1 MIQLLTGGVGAS
13 VAGAW
18 LRPISFTTGVYR
30 NRLSY
35 TLVPVSEEDQLSLS
49 RRMVRAARGLTMD
62 QLPAEVVAKV
72 KIGLLDMLSCAFEAR
87 DLPWGCQAIRMASA
101 ANGKATVIGTPV
113 HASPAE
119 AAFANATLGHGLV
132 REDMH
137 AGAVSHLGVVIFPT
151 LLALA
156 QQQKASGC
164 DFILGAVCGYEIGA
178 AVGRAIMDQEMV
190 RRFRPTGI
198 TGPLAG
204 AIAGSRLL
212 GLGEEATISS
222 LGFAANA
229 TGGLNEWPYCGGD
242 EMFFHPGFAARNAVT
257 AVELAMLGARA
268 SESALD
274 GRAGLFAGLGK
285 TDCISRVAP
294 FSGETFEILSV
305 YYKPAPAC
313 NYAQTACQAALAL
326 AMQDGFRSSDVEYI
340 VVKASAEAVGYPGC
354 DYAGPFERI
363 LQAKMSIQYCV
374 AATLARGVIA
384 ESNYRGLDDPEV
396 ARLASIT
403 KLETD
408 AAFTEAYPGAQG
420 TELVVGMRDGS
431 SMRKK
436 LDDVIPATDNQI
448 RARFRSACA
457 NWRAIEEMVDKLEEQ
472 EDVGALGGLAA

>member
-1 MIQLLTGGVGAS
+1 MT
-13 VAGAW
+13 
-18 LRPISFTTGVYR
+18 
-30 NRLSY
+30 
-35 TLVPVSEEDQLSLS
+35 LS
-49 RRMVRAARGLTMD
+49 RRMVRAARGLTLD
-62 QLPAEVVAKV
+62 QLPPEVVAKV

-101 ANGKATVIGTPV
+101 ATGQATVIGTAV
-113 HASPAE
+113 RSSPSE

-156 QQQKASGC
+156 QQQPKVSGR

-212 GLGEEATISS
+212 GLDEDATVSA

-257 AVELAMLGARA
+257 AVQLASLGARA

-274 GRAGLFAGLGK
+274 GRAGLFAGLNK
-285 TDCISRVAP
+285 TDCIARVTP
-294 FSGETFEILSV
+294 FSGQQFEIMSV

-313 NYAQTACQAALAL
+313 NYAQTACQAALSL
-326 AMQDGFRSSDVEYI
+326 ASDPGFRSGDVESI
-340 VVKASAEAVGYPGC
+340 GVKASQAAMQYPGC
-354 DYAGPFERI
+354 DYAGPFDRI

-374 AATLARGVIA
+374 AATLARGAIE
-384 ESNYRGLDDPEV
+384 ESNYHLLDDPEIN
-396 ARLASIT
+396 RLASIT
-403 KLETD
+403 KLEID
-408 AAFTEAYPGAQG
+408 PAFTARYPGAQG
-420 TELVVGMRDGS
+420 TEVIVGLAGGRIIR
-431 SMRKK
+431 RK
-436 LDDVIPATDNQI
+436 LEDVIPAAPDQI
-448 RARFRSACA
+448 RGRFRAACA
-457 NWRAIEEMVDKLEEQ
+457 NWRAIEDMVDQLEEM
-472 EDVGALGGLAA
+472 EDVGILGGGLGA

>member
-1 MIQLLTGGVGAS
+1 MLMLDI
-13 VAGAW
+13 
-18 LRPISFTTGVYR
+18 
-30 NRLSY
+30 
-35 TLVPVSEEDQLSLS
+35 SLS
-49 RRMVRAARGLTMD
+49 RKMVHAARGLTMD
-62 QLPAEVVAKV
+62 QLPAEVIAKV

-101 ANGKATVIGTPV
+101 ATGQATVIGTPV
-113 HASPAE
+113 RTSPAE

-137 AGAVSHLGVVIFPT
+137 TGAVSHLGVVIFPT

-156 QQQKASGC
+156 QRQKASGR

-212 GLGEEATISS
+212 GLDEDATVSA

-257 AVELAMLGARA
+257 AVELASLGARA

-274 GRAGLFAGLGK
+274 GRAGLFSGLNK
-285 TDCISRVAP
+285 ADYIPRVAP
-294 FSGETFEILSV
+294 FSGGPLEILSV

-326 AMQDGFRSSDVEYI
+326 ATQDGFRSSDIESI
-340 VVKASAEAVGYPGC
+340 VVKASAAAVGYPGC
-354 DYAGPFERI
+354 DYPGPFERI

-374 AATLARGVIA
+374 AATLACGVIA
-384 ESNYRGLDDPEV
+384 ESNYRLLDNPEV
-396 ARLASIT
+396 KRLASVT
-403 KLETD
+403 KLESD
-408 AAFTEAYPGAQG
+408 AAFTAAYPGAQG
-420 TELVVGMRDGS
+420 SEVIVNLRGQTAWSRM
-431 SMRKK
+431 
-436 LDDVIPATDNQI
+436 DDLIPATPEEI

-457 NWRAIEEMVDKLEEQ
+457 NWQAIEEMVDTLEQQ
-472 EDVGALGGLAA
+472 ENVGALGGLAA

>member
-1 MIQLLTGGVGAS
+1 M
-13 VAGAW
+13 
-18 LRPISFTTGVYR
+18 
-30 NRLSY
+30 
-35 TLVPVSEEDQLSLS
+35 SLS
-49 RRMVRAARGLTMD
+49 RRMVRAARTLTID
-62 QLPAEVVAKV
+62 QLPPQVIAKV

-113 HASPAE
+113 STSPGE

-137 AGAVSHLGVVIFPT
+137 TGAVSHLGVVVFPT

-156 QQQKASGC
+156 QQQHKVSGR
-164 DFILGAVCGYEIGA
+164 DFILGAVCGYEVGA

-204 AIAGSRLL
+204 AIAGSRML
-212 GLGEEATISS
+212 GLDEDAMISA
-222 LGFAANA
+222 LGLAANA

-257 AVELAMLGARA
+257 AVELAALGARA

-274 GRAGLFAGLGK
+274 GRAGLFAGLNK
-285 TDCISRVAP
+285 TDCIARVAP
-294 FSGETFEILSV
+294 FSRASLEILSV

-326 AMQDGFRSSDVEYI
+326 TMQDGFRSSDIESI
-340 VVKASAEAVGYPGC
+340 VGKASAAAVGYPGC
-354 DYAGPFERI
+354 DYGGRFERI

-374 AATLARGVIA
+374 AAALVRGAIEEA
-384 ESNYRGLDDPEV
+384 NYRLLRDPEV
-396 ARLASIT
+396 LRLIGVT
-403 KLETD
+403 TLEEGAD
-408 AAFTEAYPGAQG
+408 FTRAYPGAQG
-420 TELVVGMRDGS
+420 TEISVRSRGGRMLRRRMDDLV
-431 SMRKK
+431 
-436 LDDVIPATDNQI
+436 PATEPDI
-448 RARFRSACA
+448 RARFRTACQKA
-457 NWRAIEEMVDKLEEQ
+457 LGAGATEAIEAAVDGLEDI
-472 EDVGALGGLAA
+472 EDMSVLSPLLGSGK

>member
-1 MIQLLTGGVGAS
+1 M
-13 VAGAW
+13 
-18 LRPISFTTGVYR
+18 
-30 NRLSY
+30 
-35 TLVPVSEEDQLSLS
+35 ELSLS
-49 RRMVRAARGLTMD
+49 RRMVRAARGLTID
-62 QLPAEVVAKV
+62 QLPPEVVAKV
-72 KIGLLDMLSCAFEAR
+72 KIGLLDFLSCAFEAR

-101 ANGKATVIGTPV
+101 ASGKATVIGTPV
-113 HASPAE
+113 HSSPAE

-137 AGAVSHLGVVIFPT
+137 PGAVSHLGVVIFPT

-156 QQQKASGC
+156 QQQKASGR

-212 GLGEEATISS
+212 GLDEDATVSA

-274 GRAGLFAGLGK
+274 GRAGLFAGLNK
-285 TDCISRVAP
+285 SDCISRVKP
-294 FSGETFEILSV
+294 FSDQPLEILSV

-326 AMQDGFRSSDVEYI
+326 AMQDGFRSSDVESI
-340 VVKASAEAVGYPGC
+340 VVKASAAAVGYPGC
-354 DYAGPFERI
+354 DYPGPFERI

-374 AATLARGVIA
+374 AATLARGVIE
-384 ESNYRGLDDPEV
+384 ESNYHLLDDPEIN
-396 ARLASIT
+396 RLAKLT
-403 KLETD
+403 KLEID
-408 AAFTEAYPGAQG
+408 AGFTAAYPGAQG
-420 TELVVGMRDGS
+420 TEIVVRSRRGTARS
-431 SMRKK
+431 RF
-436 LDDVIPATDNQI
+436 DDVVPATPDEI
-448 RARFRSACA
+448 RARFREACKNA
-457 NWRAIEEMVDKLEEQ
+457 RDIEEMVDTLEQQ
-472 EDVGALGGLAA
+472 EDVGALGGLLA

>member
-1 MIQLLTGGVGAS
+1 MMPKLI
-13 VAGAW
+13 
-18 LRPISFTTGVYR
+18 
-30 NRLSY
+30 
-35 TLVPVSEEDQLSLS
+35 EDPPSLS

-72 KIGLLDMLSCAFEAR
+72 KIGLLDFLSCAFQAR

-101 ANGKATVIGTPV
+101 ASGKATVIGTPV
-113 HASPAE
+113 HSSPGE

-137 AGAVSHLGVVIFPT
+137 TGAVSHLGVVIFPA

-156 QQQKASGC
+156 QQQKASGS
-164 DFILGAVCGYEIGA
+164 DFIVGAVCGYEIGA
-178 AVGRAIMDQEMV
+178 AVGRAIMDQDMV

-212 GLGEEATISS
+212 GLDEDATVSA

-274 GRAGLFAGLGK
+274 GRAGLFAGLNK
-285 TDCISRVAP
+285 TDCISRAAP
-294 FSGETFEILSV
+294 FSGGPFEILSV

-326 AMQDGFRSSDVEYI
+326 ATQAGFRSAEVESI
-340 VVKASAEAVGYPGC
+340 VVRASAAAAGYPGC
-354 DYAGPFERI
+354 DYPGPFERI

-374 AATLARGVIA
+374 AATLARGVIE
-384 ESNYRGLDDPEV
+384 ESNYHLLDDPEIV
-396 ARLASIT
+396 RLAAIT
-403 KLETD
+403 KIEAD
-408 AAFTEAYPGAQG
+408 AAFTAAYPGAQG
-420 TELVVGMRDGS
+420 SEVIVNFRNRVARSRM
-431 SMRKK
+431 
-436 LDDVIPATDNQI
+436 DDVTPATSEQI
-448 RARFRSACA
+448 HERFRSAAGA
-457 NWRAIEEMVDKLEEQ
+457 NWRAIEEIIEELATQ
-472 EDVGALGGLAA
+472 EDVGILSGGLAA

>member
-1 MIQLLTGGVGAS
+1 
-13 VAGAW
+13 
-18 LRPISFTTGVYR
+18 
-30 NRLSY
+30 
-35 TLVPVSEEDQLSLS
+35 LVPESEEDPLSLS
-49 RRMVRAARGLTMD
+49 RKMVRAARGLTMD
-62 QLPAEVVAKV
+62 QLSAEVVAKV
-72 KIGLLDMLSCAFEAR
+72 KIGFLDFLSCAFEAR

-101 ANGKATVIGTPV
+101 ANGQATVIGTPV

-156 QQQKASGC
+156 QQQKASGS

-212 GLGEEATISS
+212 GLNEDATVSAV
-222 LGFAANA
+222 GFAANA

-268 SESALD
+268 SENALD
-274 GRAGLFAGLGK
+274 GRAGLFAGLNK
-285 TDCISRVAP
+285 TDCVSRVAP
-294 FSGETFEILSV
+294 FSGGPLEILSV

-326 AMQDGFRSSDVEYI
+326 AMQDGFRSGDIESI
-340 VVKASAEAVGYPGC
+340 VVKASAAAVGYPGC

-374 AATLARGVIA
+374 AATLAKGVIA
-384 ESNYRGLDDPEV
+384 ESNYRALDDPEIV
-396 ARLASIT
+396 RLAGIT
-403 KLETD
+403 RLEAD
-408 AAFTEAYPGAQG
+408 QAFTAAYPGAQG
-420 TELVVGMRDGS
+420 SEVIV
-431 SMRKK
+431 K
-436 LDDVIPATDNQI
+436 LRGRTTASRMNDLIAATPEQI

-457 NWRAIEEMVDKLEEQ
+457 NWRAVEEIVEELEEQ
-472 EDVGALGGLAA
+472 EDMRILSGGLAA